1 MSIFQELQK
10 RETADFTAKAS
21 LTKHLVTEGLGEI
34 VQINLDVMVCTLS
47 EERTNKLGEEIVEK
61 VEKFK
66 AEIKAMVGDESAVFE
81 GSVCGQVAAFPD
93 DEHKAAFIEEHAEA
107 IEACREVFK

>member
-1 MSIFQELQK
+1 MSIFK
-10 RETADFTAKAS
+10 REAEEFTARAS

-34 VQINLDVMVCTLS
+34 IQINLDFMVSTLS
-47 EERTNKLGEEIVEK
+47 QERTDELCHEIVEK
-61 VEKFK
+61 VHKFK
-66 AEIKAMVGDESAVFE
+66 AEIKAMVGEESAIFE

-93 DEHKAAFIEEHAEA
+93 DESKAAFIEEHAKA